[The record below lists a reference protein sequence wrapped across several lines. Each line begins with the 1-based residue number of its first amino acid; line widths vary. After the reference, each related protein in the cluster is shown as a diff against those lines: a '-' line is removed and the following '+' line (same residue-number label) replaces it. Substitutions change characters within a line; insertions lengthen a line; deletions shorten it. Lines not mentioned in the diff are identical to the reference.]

1 MYCNYRNVK
10 HALIDLN
17 LTLIY
22 YNICY
27 TFFTL
32 HLSTVYTKKFVN
44 MFQILFNLVYLFIA
58 RFMWQHN
65 KCFEQHTDATV
76 TNRFGSKS
84 IIVWGQGG
92 CSKSQCDNFTSLS
105 RALPL
110 SLTSSRPGDH
120 LDL

>member
-1 MYCNYRNVK
+1 MYCNCRNVK

-32 HLSTVYTKKFVN
+32 HLSTVHTKKFVN

-65 KCFEQHTDATV
+65 KCFEQQIDATV

-105 RALPL
+105 RPLPL
-110 SLTSSRPGDH
+110 SLTSSKPGDH